1 MRKAP
6 KPKAPKSKPK
16 ALGRPSTYSEK
27 TVTVIC
33 ARLAAGES
41 LSAICRDEGYPTIV
55 TVYAWLMKH
64 ETFFKMYTRAREEQ
78 ADTLADEIVAIAD
91 DGKNDTYVDDDGI
104 ERTNQDVIQ
113 RSKLRVDARKWVAAK
128 LKPRKYGERVMG
140 DPDNPI
146 RVDHSGQ
153 VNLYIP
159 DNNRTKETK

>member
-1 MRKAP
+1 MEMRKAA
-6 KPKAPKSKPK
+6 KPKAPR
-16 ALGRPSTYSEK
+16 GRPSTYSEAK
-27 TVTVIC
+27 TVEIC
-33 ARLAAGES
+33 ARLAQGES
-41 LSAICRDEGYPTIV
+41 LRSICKEKDQPNIT
-55 TVYAWLMKH
+55 TVYEWLFKH
-64 ETFFKMYTRAREEQ
+64 EDFAKRYARAREEQ

-91 DGKNDTYVDDDGI
+91 DGKNDTYVDEDGI

-159 DNNRTKETK
+159 DNNRTKDSK

>member
-1 MRKAP
+1 MSAKRKSA
-6 KPKAPKSKPK
+6 KPKAQM
-16 ALGRPSTYSEK
+16 GRPSTYSEEK
-27 TVTVIC
+27 ATEIC
-33 ARLAAGES
+33 ARIAAGES
-41 LSAICRDEGYPTIV
+41 LNSICKEQGQPGITA
-55 TVYAWLMKH
+55 VYAWLLRH
-64 ETFFKMYTRAREEQ
+64 ENFAKMYARAREEQ

-91 DGKNDTYVDDDGI
+91 DGSNDTSVDENGF
-104 ERTNQDVIQ
+104 ERTNQENIQ

-159 DNNRTKETK
+159 DNNRAKPEK